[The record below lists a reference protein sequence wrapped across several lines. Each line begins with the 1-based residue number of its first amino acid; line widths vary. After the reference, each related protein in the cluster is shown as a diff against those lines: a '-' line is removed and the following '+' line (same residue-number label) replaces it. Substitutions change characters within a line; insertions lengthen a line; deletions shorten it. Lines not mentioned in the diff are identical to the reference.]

1 MQWLGQGLACDW
13 EGKEWLRIPLTRVQ
27 AVGKAS
33 DTRPLAP
40 SGYPGFQATT
50 YASRSYTG
58 LAPGY
63 TYQFPGKSCSVSL
76 LPACPR
82 SPGSLTPQGGVWG
95 CMAGAGGLPAGR
107 LEGRACLRKEHLSP
121 PTLPPFP
128 RSWGCERQRGPAWQ
142 VPSQAGLLSLSSP
155 PHTGLPLPPERALGS
170 LRGHVG
176 CVLLDT

>member
-1 MQWLGQGLACDW
+1 MSGSEVPL
-13 EGKEWLRIPLTRVQ
+13 LRVR
-27 AVGKAS
+27 AVGEAS
-33 DTRPLAP
+33 DPGPLAP

-63 TYQFPGKSCSVSL
+63 TYQFPGKSGSASL

-82 SPGSLTPQGGVWG
+82 FPGSVTPQGGVWG

-121 PTLPPFP
+121 PPPP
-128 RSWGCERQRGPAWQ
+128 PPQELGA
-142 VPSQAGLLSLSSP
+142 VPSQAGLLSP
-155 PHTGLPLPPERALGS
+155 PRPTQGCHFHH
-170 LRGHVG
+170 RGHWAWVRG
-176 CVLLDT
+176 RTGVSFWTHGQCHVLR